1 MHPLPRAL
9 SRTAATSARPGTL
22 SRCTGAQTW
31 RPDRLQA
38 ARGLAGTWIVA
49 AKLRS
54 AARRTDTP
62 ARQAERHA
70 PDDSAVKPDQT
81 AWPPTGTN
89 GGGRSNRSGLCGCRG
104 DAAPGGSCGPD
115 TCAQCAH
122 RVGRTCPFRTTTA
135 GDHRLRWVAES
146 GGGTMN
152 AQATVLETA
161 SVQQQCKVLRLPAI
175 AAQCGQLAEQAVRER
190 RSHLGFLEALLQ
202 AELEEREDRLVER
215 RIREAHLPRMK
226 TLEEFDFARNPKIS
240 AQQIHELAQGVYI
253 GRAEPV
259 IFIGDSGTGKTHLL
273 TGLAVAACRQKRRV
287 RFTTAAAL
295 INEMVEAKHQLQ
307 LGRALSRWARYDLI
321 ALDEVGYVPLAEVG
335 AELLFQVIA
344 ERAEKAAVIVTTNL
358 PFSEWTT
365 VIPNARL
372 CKALIDRITDR
383 ANIIKTG
390 TESYRFRRTLEKRKA
405 KGVETKS

>member
-1 MHPLPRAL
+1 
-9 SRTAATSARPGTL
+9 
-22 SRCTGAQTW
+22 
-31 RPDRLQA
+31 
-38 ARGLAGTWIVA
+38 
-49 AKLRS
+49 
-54 AARRTDTP
+54 
-62 ARQAERHA
+62 
-70 PDDSAVKPDQT
+70 
-81 AWPPTGTN
+81 
-89 GGGRSNRSGLCGCRG
+89 
-104 DAAPGGSCGPD
+104 
-115 TCAQCAH
+115 
-122 RVGRTCPFRTTTA
+122 
-135 GDHRLRWVAES
+135 
-146 GGGTMN
+146 MN
-152 AQATVLETA
+152 AQTAVLETA
-161 SVQQQCKVLRLPAI
+161 SIQQQCKVLRLPAI

-240 AQQIHELAQGVYI
+240 AQQIHELAQGTYI

-335 AELLFQVIA
+335 AEFLFQVIA

-358 PFSEWTT
+358 PFSEWTQ

-383 ANIIKTG
+383 ASIIETG
-390 TESYRFRRTLEKRKA
+390 TDSYRFRRTLEKRKGRNA
-405 KGVETKS
+405 ELNNITAPPPLSGGGKKET